1 MSAWIH
7 APRLERLLSFLFIGA
22 FLCLSSTAARAE
34 EKAARLK
41 MTVDTS
47 EAPAMAAWAAES
59 KKRCEKAYP
68 MISRH
73 LASHDEPL
81 PSEVHLVFKRE
92 QGIAATS
99 GNLITCQEQWFKE
112 HPDDYGAVIHELCHV
127 VQAYH
132 KPVPG
137 WVTEGI
143 ADYVRWFCYE
153 PADRRPRPDPK
164 HAAYTDGY
172 QTTAAFFD
180 WIMRTKDK
188 TFIRRLNTTAR
199 DGKYSDDLFREY
211 AGKPLD
217 QLWAEYLKTLKKAG

>member
-1 MSAWIH
+1 MTCRTHSLWLRRFSLFLFA
-7 APRLERLLSFLFIGA
+7 ASFLYLA
-22 FLCLSSTAARAE
+22 SDTATAK
-34 EKAARLK
+34 EKTARLK

-47 EAPAMAAWAAES
+47 KAPTMADWATEA
-59 KKRCEKAYP
+59 KQRCEKAYP
-68 MISRH
+68 MVLLH
-73 LASHDEPL
+73 LASPNYQP
-81 PSEVHLVFKRE
+81 PSEVHLVFERE

-99 GNLITCQEQWFKE
+99 GNLITCQEHWFKE

-153 PADRRPRPDPK
+153 PANRRPRPDPQ

-180 WIMRTKDK
+180 WIMRAKDK
-188 TFIRRLNTTAR
+188 TFIRRLNAAAR

-211 AGKPLD
+211 TGKPLD
-217 QLWAEYLKTLKKAG
+217 KLWAEYLETVKKAG